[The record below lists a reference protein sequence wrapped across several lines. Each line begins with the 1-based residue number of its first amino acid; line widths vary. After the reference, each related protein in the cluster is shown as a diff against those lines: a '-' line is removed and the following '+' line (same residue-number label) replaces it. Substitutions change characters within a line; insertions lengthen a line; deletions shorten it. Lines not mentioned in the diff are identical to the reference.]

1 MLKDMKLDTFN
12 FYVARESLLV
22 IQEHTE
28 EYRKEKRVQ
37 RIVEFDMSFLV
48 EFSLLKT
55 RDDIKNSKNL
65 SKPFTPVVTA
75 TLQLSIVRFS
85 WKSSVALCE
94 NKLSGRMATKDVKG
108 EKKKKKRQDGK
119 RVCTFLLLSLAG
131 RKRDKQ

>member
-1 MLKDMKLDTFN
+1 MCMLKDMKLDTFN
-12 FYVARESLLV
+12 FYVAGESLLV

-65 SKPFTPVVTA
+65 SKPLTPVVTA

-108 EKKKKKRQDGK
+108 KKRRKRQDGK
-119 RVCTFLLLSLAG
+119 RVCTFLLLFLTG
-131 RKRDKQ
+131 RKKR